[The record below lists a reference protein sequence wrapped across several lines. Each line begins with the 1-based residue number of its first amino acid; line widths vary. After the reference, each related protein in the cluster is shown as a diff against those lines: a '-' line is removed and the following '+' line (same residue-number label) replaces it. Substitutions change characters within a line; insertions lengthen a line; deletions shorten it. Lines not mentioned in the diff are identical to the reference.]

1 MLKKEII
8 MVIICNNKLKI
19 EVIYC
24 NILRYYYLSKEV
36 ESLFKK
42 RSKAF
47 FTGLI
52 LATIYL
58 IYIISY
64 FYGILGDG
72 DTAEQIGSGLAAAL
86 VTPHIVVLAISVMFG
101 WLAFGLSSS
110 GFALTAS
117 ILYTVAGVMF
127 IPYIFFVIPS
137 IILGFVGYANQK
149 NINNKAKAKRRV
161 KVHKKPN
168 ANNKTN
174 LKA

>member
-1 MLKKEII
+1 MILENTTIKP
-8 MVIICNNKLKI
+8 IICNNKLKI

-52 LATIYL
+52 LASIYL
-58 IYIISY
+58 IYVISY
-64 FYGILGDG
+64 FYGVLGKG
-72 DTAEQIGSGLAAAL
+72 DTAEQIGSGIATAL
-86 VTPHIVVLAISVMFG
+86 VTPHIVILAIGVMFG

-149 NINNKAKAKRRV
+149 I
-161 KVHKKPN
+161 
-168 ANNKTN
+168 
-174 LKA
+174 

>member
-1 MLKKEII
+1 M
-8 MVIICNNKLKI
+8 
-19 EVIYC
+19 
-24 NILRYYYLSKEV
+24 

-42 RSKAF
+42 EVKHFYRPHYSYY
-47 FTGLI
+47 I
-52 LATIYL
+52 LNLYN
-58 IYIISY
+58 II

-72 DTAEQIGSGLAAAL
+72 DTAEQIGSGLATAL

-149 NINNKAKAKRRV
+149 I
-161 KVHKKPN
+161 
-168 ANNKTN
+168 
-174 LKA
+174 

>member
-1 MLKKEII
+1 MILENTTIKP
-8 MVIICNNKLKI
+8 IICNNKLKI

-42 RSKAF
+42 EVKHFYRPH
-47 FTGLI
+47 
-52 LATIYL
+52 LASIYL
-58 IYIISY
+58 IYVISY
-64 FYGILGDG
+64 FYGVLGKG
-72 DTAEQIGSGLAAAL
+72 DTAEQIGSGIATAL
-86 VTPHIVVLAISVMFG
+86 VTPHIVILAIGVMFG

-149 NINNKAKAKRRV
+149 I
-161 KVHKKPN
+161 
-168 ANNKTN
+168 
-174 LKA
+174 